1 MELAMSRWDPHADL
15 ARLMEA
21 LAQDIVGASDEE
33 VRQSVYGAG
42 RCSVTGSAD
51 GVRSL
56 IAAAMGDEPDRRLI
70 VADTMLR
77 RERCVRQH

>member
-1 MELAMSRWDPHADL
+1 MGRDMSRWDPHVDL

-33 VRQSVYGAG
+33 VRRPYHPAP
-42 RCSVTGSAD
+42 RCSLHESAEEI
-51 GVRSL
+51 RSV
-56 IAAAMGDEPDRRLI
+56 IAAAMGDEPDARVI
-70 VADTMLR
+70 VADAVLR